1 MHARRFFRARC
12 LPIWCFAKA
21 LVSRFSPNIGGPWW
35 WLASGKPGRD
45 HMTVPPLLS
54 LPFPRAMLQRATRRW
69 TETTLSRGSSSAGR
83 MRALH
88 DLGDARRRAAEAA
101 VTAEDG
107 DPLAFPTGARVSS
120 ARPREAKPTALDS
133 QQFPRTSP
141 RPSTQPGQL
150 AVLYADR
157 ALVVANKPSGMV
169 CQGGTGEEQGMDA
182 THAGTSLLY
191 VPPLHCL
198 RLTPASSCTQRTPPS
213 CPLPPLLC
221 PPAGQGVLH
230 LL

>member
-1 MHARRFFRARC
+1 
-12 LPIWCFAKA
+12 
-21 LVSRFSPNIGGPWW
+21 
-35 WLASGKPGRD
+35 
-45 HMTVPPLLS
+45 MTVPPLLS

-69 TETTLSRGSSSAGR
+69 TETTLSRGSRSAGR

-101 VTAEDG
+101 VAAEDG
-107 DPLAFPTGARVSS
+107 DPLAFSTGTDARGSS
-120 ARPREAKPTALDS
+120 ARPREVKASALDS
-133 QQFPRTSP
+133 QQFPRTP
-141 RPSTQPGQL
+141 TRPPTQPGQL

-169 CQGGTGEEQGMDA
+169 CQGATGEEQGMDA

-191 VPPLHCL
+191 VPPPHRF
-198 RLTPASSCTQRTPPS
+198 RLTSASSCAQRTPPS
-213 CPLPPLLC
+213 CPLASLLR
-221 PPAGQGVLH
+221 PPAGQGVLY

>member
-1 MHARRFFRARC
+1 MSANLVFCKGPCESFFAEHRRPREAVVV
-12 LPIWCFAKA
+12 A
-21 LVSRFSPNIGGPWW
+21 
-35 WLASGKPGRD
+35 GKPGRD

-54 LPFPRAMLQRATRRW
+54 LPFPRAMLQRATRCW
-69 TETTLSRGSSSAGR
+69 TETTLSRGSSFAGR

-101 VTAEDG
+101 ATAPEDR

-120 ARPREAKPTALDS
+120 ARPREAKTSALDS
-133 QQFPRTSP
+133 QQFSRTSS

-198 RLTPASSCTQRTPPS
+198 RLTSASSCTQRTPPS
-213 CPLPPLLC
+213 CPLPPLLR
-221 PPAGQGVLH
+221 PPAG
-230 LL
+230 